1 MLVPQLTER
10 MVTFMRIRS
19 RSRTRFVRSV
29 AAVAT
34 GVLLGI
40 TGCAARTPTVTRS
53 DTAISDDVRARLA
66 ADPQTEPFDITV
78 DTQSGIVHVTGDVA
92 KDSDRA
98 KVERIALD
106 APGVSSVNNDVR
118 YGTAPEPAAA
128 DTDGQ

>member
-1 MLVPQLTER
+1 
-10 MVTFMRIRS
+10 MRTRS

-40 TGCAARTPTVTRS
+40 TGCGPHTPKVTRN
-53 DTAISDDVRARLA
+53 DTVISDDVRARLA

-78 DTQSGIVHVTGDVA
+78 DTNGGIVHVTGDVA

-106 APGVSSVNNDVR
+106 SPGVRSVNNDVR
-118 YGTAPEPAAA
+118 YGAVKAPVAVDAVAE
-128 DTDGQ
+128 